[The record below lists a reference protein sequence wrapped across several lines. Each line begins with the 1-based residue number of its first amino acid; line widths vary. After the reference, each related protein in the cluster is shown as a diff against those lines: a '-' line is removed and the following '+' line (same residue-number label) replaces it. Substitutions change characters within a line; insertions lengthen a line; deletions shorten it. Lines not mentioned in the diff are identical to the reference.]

1 MEYRTLGRS
10 GLQVSL
16 AGMGCNNFG
25 GKLDQAASTEIVNAA
40 LDEGITFFDTAAMYN
55 DGHSEE
61 CLGAALGSR
70 RGEVIIA
77 TKFAF
82 PSPADV
88 ARAGF
93 GASMGAASRDA
104 IYKSVHGSLRRLGT
118 DYIDVLFQHRPDKA
132 TPVEETLGALTD
144 LVREGTVRYVGSSAF
159 KGYQIADAD
168 WTAREGGQTRFIAA
182 QNEWNM
188 LSRGVETD
196 VVPACEQFGLGMV
209 PFFPLA
215 NGFLTGKYKRGAEL
229 PAESRLAEWKEF
241 RDPQPEMLHA
251 AHAKQATAL
260 TSEANFDV
268 LEALTGYAEAHGH
281 SMLELAMS
289 WLASSATVAS
299 VIAGVTKVEYVAT
312 NSAAVESWKLDAEEM
327 GEVDGILSNGA

>member
-1 MEYRTLGRS
+1 MEYRSLGQS

-16 AGMGCNNFG
+16 SGMGCNNFG
-25 GKLDQAASTEIVNAA
+25 GKLDQAESTAIVNAA

-70 RGEVIIA
+70 RRGDAIVA

-88 ARAGF
+88 ERAGF

-144 LVREGTVRYVGSSAF
+144 LIREGKVRYVGSSAF

-168 WTAREGGQTRFIAA
+168 WTGRDGGHTRFIAA

-188 LSRGVETD
+188 LSRGVESD

-215 NGFLTGKYKRGAEL
+215 NGFLDREVQAGCGFAGGVTLGGVEGDARSAAGDAACGAREAGDGVDVGGEL
-229 PAESRLAEWKEF
+229 RCVGGADGVCGGAR
-241 RDPQPEMLHA
+241 
-251 AHAKQATAL
+251 AL
-260 TSEANFDV
+260 DV
-268 LEALTGYAEAHGH
+268 GVGD
-281 SMLELAMS
+281 ELA
-289 WLASSATVAS
+289 
-299 VIAGVTKVEYVAT
+299 
-312 NSAAVESWKLDAEEM
+312 
-327 GEVDGILSNGA
+327 GEFVDGGVGDRGGDEGGVRGDE